1 MSFAQ
6 DLLEQAEHL
15 IDWSGASP
23 KQASLRRAVSTAYY
37 ALFHLLI
44 DEAVNNWGV
53 ARHRGRHARTLDNGA
68 MKRVCDDYVKNFYS
82 GGKPGSELLL
92 KDVAETF
99 SELQLKRHI
108 ADYDNSYTWTK
119 ADSQY
124 WIRRASIAFTYWDT
138 IRTQDEAQ
146 DFLLS
151 LFLPK
156 LTRQ

>member
-1 MSFAQ
+1 MSLAQ
-6 DLLEQAEHL
+6 DLLEQADHL
-15 IDWSGASP
+15 INKDGADP
-23 KQASLRRAVSTAYY
+23 KQASLRRGVSTAYY

-44 DEAVNNWGV
+44 DEAVGNWAV
-53 ARHRGRHARTLDNGA
+53 ARHRNRLARTFDHGS
-68 MKRVCDDYVKNFYS
+68 MKRVCDDHVKSFYS
-82 GGKPGSELLL
+82 AGKPASNLLL

-99 SELQLKRHI
+99 SELQLKRHT
-108 ADYDNSYTWTK
+108 ADYDSSYVWTK
-119 ADSQY
+119 TAAQQ
-124 WIRRASIAFTYWDT
+124 WIDRTGVAFTSWDA